1 MAKKPEEAPA
11 APLNP
16 KNVELLNIAD
26 EMRESYLTYAMSVIV
41 ARALPDVRDGLKPS
55 QRRVLVAMNDLNLGP
70 TGKFR
75 KCAKIAGD
83 TSGNYHPHGEAVVYP
98 TLVRMAQ
105 SFNTRYLLVDPQGN
119 FGTIDGDP
127 PAAMRY
133 TEARLT
139 RASVDMMED
148 LEKDTVDYIDNYDGT
163 RQEPSVFPGKFP
175 NLLCNGTGGIAVG
188 MATSMPPH
196 NVNEVCDGIVAIID
210 DPELP
215 IESLMKIIKGPDFPT
230 GGVIHGRKGINDA
243 YKTGRGIVT
252 VRGRA
257 EIEEAANGRSQ
268 ILITE
273 IPYQVN
279 KTTMIEKIAE
289 LVKTD
294 AISGVSDIKD
304 YSKEDIKLVIEIKRD
319 ADPNIVLNQIYKHT
333 QLQSSFSIINIAIVE
348 GKPQTLNL
356 KQLCEAYRDH
366 RKNVILRRTRWL
378 LNKAKARHH
387 IVSGLLGALDLID
400 AIIKLI
406 RAAKDVDEAREKLMA
421 MKVKFP
427 PAPKGLELESGTSFT
442 RLQADA
448 ILAMTLSKLTGL
460 ERTKLQEEFDALLKE
475 IEDLMD
481 ILAKDSRVFKMIKD
495 DLADIKKR
503 HGDERR
509 TAIKGEIGEFDITDL
524 IPDEQVVVTI
534 SFEGYIK
541 RVPLLDY
548 RKQNRGGTGSVGAK
562 SKEGD
567 FIEHFFLA
575 STHDYLLVFTTLGK
589 LFWLKVYDIPEFGKT
604 AKGRALVNLLSMS
617 NVEKVS
623 ACIRVREFKED
634 RFLMFATS
642 QGTVK
647 RTSLDAYSN
656 VRNAG
661 IKAIKLNEGD
671 RLIDV
676 METGGADEI
685 VLASRKGMAI
695 RFPEAEVRPMGRD
708 AAGVNG
714 MNLEDKDE
722 VVSMAVV
729 NRKAS
734 LITVC
739 EKGFGKRTAFDEYRI
754 QHRAGVGL
762 INVRVSDKNGEVVA
776 AKSIFSGDEIMVMTR
791 LGVVLRTTV
800 TEESMRE
807 IGRATMGVRLMR
819 VADDDSIVSVVK
831 IMNEEE
837 EVAKAEGEAP
847 PPEPTKPGQPIK
859 EVEVK
864 LSTAQALEKAKK
876 EADEALKRVQDA
888 MKEGP
893 PSSKRAKKV
902 DDEDEKKKK

>member
-1 MAKKPEEAPA
+1 MAKKPDDSPA
-11 APLNP
+11 RHESLLNVLPLN
-16 KNVELLNIAD
+16 LAD

-55 QRRVLVAMNDLNLGP
+55 QRRVLVAMNDLGLGP

-105 SFNTRYLLVDPQGN
+105 SFATRYLLVDPQGN

-196 NVNEVCDGIVAIID
+196 NVNEVCDGISAIID
-210 DPELP
+210 NPELP
-215 IESLMKIIKGPDFPT
+215 IEALMKIIKGPDFPT
-230 GGVIHGRKGINDA
+230 GGVICGRKGISDA
-243 YKTGRGIVT
+243 YKTGRGIIT
-252 VRGRA
+252 VRGKA
-257 EIEEAANGRSQ
+257 EIEESDHGKSQ

-279 KTTMIEKIAE
+279 KTTMIEKIAD
-289 LVKTD
+289 LVRSNAVTG
-294 AISGVSDIKD
+294 ISDIKD
-304 YSKEDIKLVIEIKRD
+304 YSKEDIKLVIEVKRD
-319 ADPNIVLNQIYKHT
+319 ADANIVLNQLYKHT
-333 QLQSSFSIINIAIVE
+333 QLQNSFSIINIAIVE
-348 GKPQTLNL
+348 GRPQTLNL
-356 KQLCEAYRDH
+356 KQLCEYYRDH

-378 LNKAKARHH
+378 LNKAKARAH
-387 IVSGLLGALDLID
+387 IVIGLLLALTRMDE
-400 AIIKLI
+400 IIKLI
-406 RAAKDVDEAREKLMA
+406 RASKDIDEARTKLMA
-421 MKVKFP
+421 LKFARKVKTE
-427 PAPKGLELESGTSFT
+427 GGQVIEDNETFT
-442 RLQADA
+442 RPQADA
-448 ILAMTLSKLTGL
+448 ILALTLSRLTGL
-460 ERTKLQEEFDALLKE
+460 ERDKLEEEYKALLVE
-475 IEDLMD
+475 IADLQD
-481 ILAKDSRVFKMIKD
+481 ILAKESRVMKMIKD
-495 DLADIKKR
+495 DLDEIKKR
-503 HGDERR
+503 HGDSRR
-509 TAIKGEIGEFDITDL
+509 TAIKGDVGEFDITDL
-524 IPDEQVVVTI
+524 IPDEEVVVTI

-541 RVPLLDY
+541 RVPLDDY
-548 RKQNRGGTGSVGAK
+548 RRQNRGGTGSVGAK

-567 FIEHFFLA
+567 FIEHFFLV

-589 LFWLKVYDIPEFGKT
+589 LFWLKVYDIPEFGKQ
-604 AKGRALVNLLSMS
+604 AKGRALVNLLNMS
-617 NVEKVS
+617 TVEKVS

-656 VRNAG
+656 VRSAG

-676 METGGADEI
+676 METGGTDEI

-714 MNLEDKDE
+714 MKLEDKDE

-831 IMNEEE
+831 IMNDEE
-837 EVAKAEGEAP
+837 EVLKAEGEAP
-847 PPEPTKPGQPIK
+847 AEAKKPG
-859 EVEVK
+859 
-864 LSTAQALEKAKK
+864 EKAEPAPKAKQSVEDAMKAAEEAIKK
-876 EADEALKRVQDA
+876 HEQA

-893 PSSKRAKKV
+893 QSKRAKKV
-902 DDEDEKKKK
+902 DDEEEKGDKKK